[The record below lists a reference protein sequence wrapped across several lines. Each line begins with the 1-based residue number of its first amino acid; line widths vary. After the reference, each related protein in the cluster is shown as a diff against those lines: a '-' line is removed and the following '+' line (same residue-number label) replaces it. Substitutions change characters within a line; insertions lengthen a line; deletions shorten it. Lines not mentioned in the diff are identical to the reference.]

1 MIRLVLSDLDN
12 TLVPYGQPHV
22 SERAIAA
29 VHALAEK
36 GVRFAPA
43 SGRGIGDLRHYFRDD
58 DACVSTALTCD
69 GLEIFVDGALAM
81 SKPFAHDTLVRAA
94 RACAG
99 VPGAGLVVFCESGG
113 SRPYLVGMGDGTNP
127 YLDNRQVFPFGYAS
141 ADEVPDELVVKTGV
155 TFDAAQCPTAEL
167 AALLGRACPE
177 LDFILSIV
185 DWFDINPHGWSKADG
200 VRILADELGISLDE
214 VVVFGDQANDLE
226 MLELVPNSC
235 AVANAVPAAAA
246 AARWHIGDCADEAV
260 ARAMEQICEVAG
272 TDEPPAFMRG

>member
-1 MIRLVLSDLDN
+1 MSEFFKGFLSREIVSLTVMLAVLLARLLFRRAPKRLTVALWAVVCFRLLCPVSIDAPVS
-12 TLVPYGQPHV
+12 LVPK
-22 SERAIAA
+22 AA
-29 VHALAEK
+29 EQA
-36 GVRFAPA
+36 
-43 SGRGIGDLRHYFRDD
+43 
-58 DACVSTALTCD
+58 
-69 GLEIFVDGALAM
+69 
-81 SKPFAHDTLVRAA
+81 
-94 RACAG
+94 
-99 VPGAGLVVFCESGG
+99 
-113 SRPYLVGMGDGTNP
+113 
-127 YLDNRQVFPFGYAS
+127 AS
-141 ADEVPDELVVKTGV
+141 AVEDLPSSD
-155 TFDAAQCPTAEL
+155 EL

-185 DWFDINPHGWSKADG
+185 DWFDINPRGWSKADG
-200 VRILADELGISLDE
+200 VRILADELGIPLDE